1 MEREFQSV
9 VTSELFG
16 ATREQTVER
25 CAAIL
30 SAHNLE
36 KCAAALLRMPL
47 DKAYA
52 KVLMMS
58 SPKFA

>member
-16 ATREQTVER
+16 ATREQTVKR

-30 SAHNLE
+30 MAHRLE

-47 DKAYA
+47 NKAYA
-52 KVLMMS
+52 KVLLMT